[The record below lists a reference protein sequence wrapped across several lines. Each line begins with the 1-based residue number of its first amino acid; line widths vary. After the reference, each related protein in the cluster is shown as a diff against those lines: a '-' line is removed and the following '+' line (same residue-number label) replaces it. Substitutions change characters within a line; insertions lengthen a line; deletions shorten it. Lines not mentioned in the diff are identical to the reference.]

1 MFIASQD
8 IKVMNNVQ
16 PTLTPPSRAKE
27 LMMPA
32 DKVILQYR
40 DKLDEFEARGWKL
53 DLDAIKAARAKGD
66 VIFAIPCPA
75 RRETNAWVLDEAPR
89 LPEKSTSAHAT
100 LQAAGG
106 G

>member
-1 MFIASQD
+1 
-8 IKVMNNVQ
+8 
-16 PTLTPPSRAKE
+16 
-27 LMMPA
+27 MPA

-40 DKLDEFEARGWKL
+40 DKLDEFEARGWRL
-53 DLDAIKAARAKGD
+53 DMTTIKAARERGD
-66 VIFAIPCPA
+66 VIHAIPCPA

-89 LPEKSTSAHAT
+89 VPASSSASQAT